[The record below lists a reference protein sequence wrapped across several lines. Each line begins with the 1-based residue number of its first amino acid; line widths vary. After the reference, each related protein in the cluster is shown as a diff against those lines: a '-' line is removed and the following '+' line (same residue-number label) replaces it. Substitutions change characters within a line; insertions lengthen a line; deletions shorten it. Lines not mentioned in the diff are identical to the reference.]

1 MFDAIFTVAVYAA
14 IAMGLLWAV
23 LMIGAVVLAVVDHVR
38 EEVWGYDETVGRNE
52 VGPLDWQH
60 PVDDSPWEDWDFPV
74 PEDNDSWNF
83 PERKAS

>member
-38 EEVWGYDETVGRNE
+38 GDVWGYDDLEAHS
-52 VGPLDWQH
+52 PLDWQT
-60 PVDDSPWEDWDFPV
+60 PVDESEWRDWDFPI

-83 PERKAS
+83 PERTDAHS

>member
-1 MFDAIFTVAVYAA
+1 MFDAIFTLAVYAA

-38 EEVWGYDETVGRNE
+38 EEVWGYDEVNARS
-52 VGPLDWQH
+52 PLDWQT
-60 PVDDSPWEDWDFPV
+60 PVDDSPWEEWDFPV

>member
-38 EEVWGYDETVGRNE
+38 GEVLGYDELKARST
-52 VGPLDWQH
+52 LDWGL
-60 PVDDSPWEDWDFPV
+60 VDESPWEDWDWPIPDDV
-74 PEDNDSWNF
+74 DGWDF

>member
-38 EEVWGYDETVGRNE
+38 DEVGYDEVKARS
-52 VGPLDWQH
+52 PLDWQQ
-60 PVDDSPWEDWDFPV
+60 PVDESPWEDWDFPV

>member
-38 EEVWGYDETVGRNE
+38 EEVWGYDDLNE
-52 VGPLDWQH
+52 YQPTDFTDWAEWDW
-60 PVDDSPWEDWDFPV
+60 PIPDDVDGWDFP
-74 PEDNDSWNF
+74 EKD
-83 PERKAS
+83 AA

>member
-38 EEVWGYDETVGRNE
+38 DEVGYDEVKARS
-52 VGPLDWQH
+52 PLDWQT

-74 PEDNDSWNF
+74 PEDVDGWDF
-83 PERKAS
+83 PEREAA